1 MLTGSPLIIGQ
12 MSCRKRFPKKLLKS
26 PPTDAKGLSL
36 DPELE
41 PNVNPPDPELVLE
54 LEPELELE
62 LDPEP
67 NNPNNPPEP
76 EPNINPPLGRFVVVG
91 AVVVVVVVEVMDC
104 AAGLAEVRLS
114 QNGLKP
120 LFHGH

>member
-1 MLTGSPLIIGQ
+1 MVLW
-12 MSCRKRFPKKLLKS
+12 FYELKIS
-26 PPTDAKGLSL
+26 ITKPPTDAIGLSL

-76 EPNINPPLGRFVVVG
+76 EPNKNPPLGRFVVVG
-91 AVVVVVVVEVMDC
+91 A
-104 AAGLAEVRLS
+104 ALS
-114 QNGLKP
+114 KQDKTLNKNK
-120 LFHGH
+120 HIHTRT

>member
-1 MLTGSPLIIGQ
+1 MVLRSYE
-12 MSCRKRFPKKLLKS
+12 LKIS
-26 PPTDAKGLSL
+26 FTKPPTDDKGLSL

-54 LEPELELE
+54 LEPELVLE

-91 AVVVVVVVEVMDC
+91 A
-104 AAGLAEVRLS
+104 AFS
-114 QNGLKP
+114 KQNKTVNKNK
-120 LFHGH
+120 HMHIRT